1 MSNRLTLIAL
11 LLAFALA
18 VGGCQESLTV
28 SPSGGVLA
36 GQKQTVSISQLA
48 GYLGLRVSETSG
60 THVTLKNSANTV
72 MLFTYSGG
80 KAYVN
85 GRPIGQIG
93 TVSRT
98 AGQTHVPKPLIG
110 RIRTAMR
117 TSFAPK
123 ILPRRSTGRVVIDAG
138 HGGKDPG
145 ATSVLGFHEKGVNL
159 AVAGKVASILK
170 QRGVRAVLTRSNDRF
185 IELEDRAAISNR
197 YDPDLF
203 VSLHAD
209 SSPSS
214 STRGFTLY
222 VARSASW
229 SSRRAASAISKSLA
243 RTGLTSRGI
252 QKADFRVLVQT
263 QGPAVLVEMGYLSN
277 GSEARLL
284 RSSSFQSRLAQAIAS
299 GISDFLGRAAL

>member
-11 LLAFALA
+11 FLAIALA
-18 VGGCQESLTV
+18 IGGCEESFTGSHGALV
-28 SPSGGVLA
+28 PER
-36 GQKQTVSISQLA
+36 QTVSIPQLA
-48 GYLGLRVSETSG
+48 GYLGLRVSETTG

-80 KAYVN
+80 KVYVN
-85 GRPIGQIG
+85 SKPIARIG
-93 TVSRT
+93 TISRT

-110 RIRTAMR
+110 QIRTAMQ
-117 TSFAPK
+117 TSYT
-123 ILPRRSTGRVVIDAG
+123 PRVQPRKLTGTVVIDPG

-145 ATSVLGFHEKGVNL
+145 ATSCLGYYEKGVNL
-159 AVAGKVASILK
+159 AVAGKVAAILK
-170 QRGVRAVLTRSNDRF
+170 QTGVKAVLTRSNDRF

-203 VSLHAD
+203 VSIHAD

-243 RTGLTSRGI
+243 RTGLKGRGI
-252 QKADFRVLVQT
+252 QKADFRVLVHT
-263 QGPAVLVEMGYLSN
+263 RGPAVLVELGYLSN
-277 GSEARLL
+277 FTEARLL
-284 RSSSFQSRLAQAIAS
+284 RTSSFQSRLAKAIAT